1 MGIVF
6 VLLPA
11 SLLLAMV
18 GVFAFIWA
26 ARNRQFDDV
35 EVSAARLL
43 FDPDEQ
49 PSAANERLGSAEE
62 GKSE

>member
-11 SLLLAMV
+11 SLLLAML
-18 GVFAFIWA
+18 GVSAFVWA
-26 ARNRQFDDV
+26 ARNRQFDNV

-43 FDPDEQ
+43 FERDEMPPSEDVCTDP
-49 PSAANERLGSAEE
+49 EE
-62 GKSE
+62 GGTP